1 MNITLEI
8 PDADLRRIGSLMS
21 EAKAPQ
27 SRFIDKASVASDPD
41 PLLVSVKKAAE
52 VLSISRSQYYELV
65 QDGKSLGTIDLYSAS
80 TQWQQ
85 KVWGTG
91 TLKSGSHTVI
101 IAWTGLKRAAAKSA
115 DINVDAVE
123 VTGTLE

>member
-1 MNITLEI
+1 M
-8 PDADLRRIGSLMS
+8 
-21 EAKAPQ
+21 
-27 SRFIDKASVASDPD
+27 ASDPD